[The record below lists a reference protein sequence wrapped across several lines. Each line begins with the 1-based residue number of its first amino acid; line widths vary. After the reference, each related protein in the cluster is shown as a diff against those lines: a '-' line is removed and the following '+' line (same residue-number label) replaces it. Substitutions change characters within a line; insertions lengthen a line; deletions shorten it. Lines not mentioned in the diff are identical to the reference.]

1 MQDYSRIIPS
11 FKNTEI
17 LTDWEESASERDAAE
32 TIEAEQQQIIANA
45 HEAMTTMEQEEEQIA
60 SATLGMI
67 SPSMHISDIK
77 DLVEALATE
86 FKIRNFERSKIM
98 KTLTQTLAVTCLKNA
113 DLKLKLG
120 DTEHENALLKAQK
133 DKRNQR
139 LRGASSK
146 PQIFE
151 TLDVYDWVVDIS
163 LITDLMKRGWEVEF
177 STRFW
182 DSLGEDQRE
191 QLLSNSFN
199 EAEVKNLSYSEI
211 TDHEPIE
218 SPKLHG
224 GPGAWEGAVVA
235 VVGLY
240 DKGKTFVLNSISNS
254 NLPSGKRVNTKGL
267 SFKHTDMDSGTRLI
281 LLDTAG
287 SYSPVKVVNEFSV
300 AEKEATELFLLDLVF
315 DISDYFICVV
325 NDFTSLDQRFLDRIM
340 RSLQNSSN
348 KTFREVIVVHNL
360 KEVESQDVLDYLW
373 ETQVTQIYGSG
384 SIQRTKV
391 AATNPKTQVLQEKE
405 VVWFKTQYSRHISIA
420 NADSEMGQA
429 TNPWAFSLLKYWL
442 KAVFVPV
449 NRPISVVEAVMTFAR
464 IKLCNYFRTTLNL
477 ELIEGTSPLHKLI
490 QCRDLSPGENFR
502 LPHITMDSSGFIMTR
517 PDSFLPHV
525 DIIEENDIYSIVMDI
540 PGLSAS
546 DITLSRQNVVTIVQ
560 GKRRKPYPDDAE
572 RYHVIKNERKYGE
585 FAMSF
590 KIPETY
596 ERRWSNFT
604 VESGV
609 LRIDY
614 VKDDDDRKDTS

>member
-1 MQDYSRIIPS
+1 MQDLSRFIPS
-11 FKNTEI
+11 PKQTEI
-17 LTDWEESASERDAAE
+17 FTDWEESACDPAE
-32 TIEAEQQQIIANA
+32 LIEAELQQHIDQA
-45 HEAMTTMEQEEEQIA
+45 HEANTTMLQEEDQIS

-67 SPSMHISDIK
+67 SPSMHSSDIK
-77 DLVEALATE
+77 DLVEALVTE
-86 FKIRNFERSKIM
+86 FKIRNTERTAILA
-98 KTLTQTLAVTCLKNA
+98 TLSQALRTAYHTSAELKEKLAETQTEC
-113 DLKLKLG
+113 
-120 DTEHENALLKAQK
+120 ALLKTQK
-133 DKRNQR
+133 AKRTERLLGHTDKLQV
-139 LRGASSK
+139 
-146 PQIFE
+146 FE

-163 LITDLMKRGWEVEF
+163 LITDLMKQGWEVEF
-177 STRFW
+177 SRRFW

-199 EAEVKNLSYSEI
+199 EGELKNVSYSELI
-211 TDHEPIE
+211 EQEPIE
-218 SPKLHG
+218 SPKLQG

-254 NLPSGKRVNTKGL
+254 NLPSGKRVNTRGL

-360 KEVESQDVLDYLW
+360 KEVESQQVLDYLW

-391 AATNPKTQVLQEKE
+391 AALNPKTGVLQEKE
-405 VVWFKTQYSRHISIA
+405 VVWFKTQYSRHISIG
-420 NADSEMGQA
+420 NADSELGLN

-464 IKLCNYFRTTLNL
+464 VKLCNYFRTAINL
-477 ELIEGTSPLHKLI
+477 ELVEGQNPLHKLI
-490 QCRDLSPGENFR
+490 QCRNLSPVDNFR
-502 LPHITMDSSGFIMTR
+502 LPHIAMDSSGFIMTR
-517 PDSFLPHV
+517 PDSFMPQV
-525 DIIEENDIYSIVMDI
+525 DIVEEGSTYCIVMDI

-560 GKRRKPYPDDAE
+560 GKRRKPYPDEADTF
-572 RYHVIKNERKYGE
+572 RVIKNERKYGE

-596 ERRWSNFT
+596 ERRWSTFI
-604 VESGV
+604 VENGV
-609 LRIDY
+609 LKIEY
-614 VKDDDDRKDTS
+614 IKDDDDQKPVN